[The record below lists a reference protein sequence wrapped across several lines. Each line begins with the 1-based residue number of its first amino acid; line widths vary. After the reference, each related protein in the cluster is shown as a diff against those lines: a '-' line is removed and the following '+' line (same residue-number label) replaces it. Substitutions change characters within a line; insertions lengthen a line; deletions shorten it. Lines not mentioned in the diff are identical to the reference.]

1 MALTVI
7 SDNLLIEN
15 TEIAFCVRQST
26 PPVHVDRHPVPPPPA
41 VDYADRPFGHEWHGT
56 MRKHSL

>member
-41 VDYADRPFGHEWHGT
+41 VDYLGMNGMT
-56 MRKHSL
+56 L